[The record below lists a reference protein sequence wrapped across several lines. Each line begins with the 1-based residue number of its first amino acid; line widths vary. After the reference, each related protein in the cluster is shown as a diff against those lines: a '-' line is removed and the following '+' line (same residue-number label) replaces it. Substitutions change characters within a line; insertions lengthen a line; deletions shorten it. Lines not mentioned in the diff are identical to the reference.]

1 MGRINKKRVD
11 LRALNQWSKALERK
25 VSIRVGIIGKEA
37 AAIHGGSNLTNAEL
51 GAVYEFGGTLPVTDK
66 MRKYLYS
73 QGLRLQK
80 ETTTI
85 NLPAHSFLREPI
97 LGKEGRKEILKVVR
111 DELGRS
117 IRAADLSTN
126 TANKILDDAVHM
138 IAETALYR
146 VQEAFANDGIKPP
159 AKPSSKKSRKYNPEN
174 PTLVDTG
181 QLQRSITYEV
191 KEIK

>member
-25 VSIRVGIIGKEA
+25 VSIRVGIIGREA

-111 DELGRS
+111 EELGRS

-126 TANKILDDAVHM
+126 TANKILDEAIHLL
-138 IAETALYR
+138 AETAYLQ
-146 VQEAFANDGIKPP
+146 VISAFENDKLQPP
-159 AKPSSKKSRKYNPEN
+159 AKPAQNKNPQN
-174 PTLVDTG
+174 PALLDSG
-181 QLQRSITYEV
+181 LKRSISYEI